1 MKPLILSF
9 CVAAI
14 TSLALSAV
22 AAQAPDTLGT
32 VNHVVAFK
40 FKSTATPA
48 QIKEVE
54 VAFRALQTKVPQI
67 VSLKWGTN
75 SSPEKLNKG
84 FTHSWVLTFKTDK
97 DRDDYLVHPDHQAFG
112 KLVGPLLDD
121 VFVIDFTARESAG
134 RANPKHRL
142 MPARRDR
149 AHVAR
154 HQVGP

>member
-1 MKPLILSF
+1 MKPLILSI
-9 CVAAI
+9 CIAAL
-14 TSLALSAV
+14 TSLALSTV
-22 AAQAPDTLGT
+22 AAQAPATLGN

-54 VAFRALQTKVPQI
+54 LAFRALQTKVPQI

-84 FTHSWVLTFKTDK
+84 FTHGWVLTFKTDK
-97 DRDDYLVHPDHQAFG
+97 DRDAYLVHPDHQAFG

-121 VFVIDFTARESAG
+121 VFVIDFTARE
-134 RANPKHRL
+134 
-142 MPARRDR
+142 
-149 AHVAR
+149 
-154 HQVGP
+154 

>member
-9 CVAAI
+9 CIAAI

-48 QIKEVE
+48 QITEVE

-121 VFVIDFTARESAG
+121 VFVIDFTARE
-134 RANPKHRL
+134 
-142 MPARRDR
+142 
-149 AHVAR
+149 
-154 HQVGP
+154 

>member
-121 VFVIDFTARESAG
+121 VFVIDFTARE
-134 RANPKHRL
+134 
-142 MPARRDR
+142 
-149 AHVAR
+149 
-154 HQVGP
+154 